1 MPVTT
6 KKEGNIYS
14 DFPNRKINIQK
25 TKQLY
30 ISQNFKAKKKKK
42 RLFNNT
48 KQNII
53 KAKFLP
59 LLWVTIFGKLVLLSD
74 VIFTLYFLQ
83 CCIRYSPSLLPFT
96 NNEDLKMS

>member
-42 RLFNNT
+42 KDFLIT
-48 KQNII
+48 QNKI
-53 KAKFLP
+53 
-59 LLWVTIFGKLVLLSD
+59 
-74 VIFTLYFLQ
+74 
-83 CCIRYSPSLLPFT
+83 
-96 NNEDLKMS
+96 